1 MKEMFFRIFSSGI
14 MYYVVVPIMLLL
26 LGWIKSNN
34 DLKEKNKEL
43 GYWMLKCRRLPT
55 FPDFA
60 LRNYIMI
67 LVNLIVMLLVR
78 RVISLKI
85 GKTFSYIICG
95 SLYFALNVL
104 IILKNSRSIDVK
116 MEFWKNG
123 KEKKVLTIIL
133 YIIYAIPFFLE
144 LYGRYTAIIEIVFII
159 LLLVWAL
166 WIFNYYDVIFILDN
180 KYANIYVKGSEQAQ
194 VAEAGTIKKRGE
206 WIYVNRYVNGYKE
219 ELRIKESEIVRID
232 YYGEP
237 LIMVKKPKLLNL
249 KKIWARNKRAIIGR
263 IAIICKMLLGIVSN
277 GINKGIYGRE

>member
-14 MYYVVVPIMLLL
+14 MYYVVVPIMLFL
-26 LGWIKSNN
+26 LGWIKSKI

-60 LRNYIMI
+60 LKNYIMI
-67 LVNLIVMLLVR
+67 LVNLIVMLLIR
-78 RVISLKI
+78 LVIGSKI
-85 GKTFSYIICG
+85 EKILSYFICG
-95 SLYFALNVL
+95 ILYFALNVL
-104 IILKNSRSIDVK
+104 IIFKNSRSIDVK

-144 LYGRYTAIIEIVFII
+144 LYGRYTVIIEMVFII
-159 LLLVWAL
+159 SLFVWAL
-166 WIFNYYDVIFILDN
+166 WIFNYYDVIYILDN
-180 KYANIYVKGSEQAQ
+180 KYANIYVKGSEQVQ

-206 WIYVNRYVNGYKE
+206 WIYVNRYVNEYKE
-219 ELRIKESEIVRID
+219 ELRIKESDIVRID

-237 LIMVKKPKLLNL
+237 LVMVKSPKLLNL
-249 KKIWARNKRAIIGR
+249 KKIWVRNKKDI
-263 IAIICKMLLGIVSN
+263 
-277 GINKGIYGRE
+277 